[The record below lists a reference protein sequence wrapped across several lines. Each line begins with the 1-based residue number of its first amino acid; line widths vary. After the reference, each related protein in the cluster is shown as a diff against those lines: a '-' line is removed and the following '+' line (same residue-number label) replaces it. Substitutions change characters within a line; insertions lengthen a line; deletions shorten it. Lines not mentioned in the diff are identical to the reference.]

1 MKPHIAVSAA
11 GALLLATF
19 VMYDASTSKRET
31 ATPAATM
38 SAAERVGAATSAV
51 ARSASSNSALIDHYI
66 ADNPFETSVARRTY
80 SAHSPAATPISNE
93 ALTAVVKKTCAGCH
107 SDTRKQ
113 GNLSL
118 AGFDIGTVSDSMP
131 AIAEKMINKLR
142 TGMMPPP
149 GRARPGGDTLDVL
162 AMTLEQVMDKSAAQN
177 PNPGERTF
185 QRLNRAEYEQSIRDL
200 LALEVRAASW
210 LPLDTKSANFDNI
223 ADVQLPSAT
232 TLDAYF
238 DAASDIARLAV
249 GDPNASPTT
258 SSYKIAR
265 LASQL
270 ETADGAPKGTR
281 GGVSAVHNFPADGEY
296 VFTVTLHAIPTGQ
309 LFGSTAPFDEKIE
322 VSVNGERVALLEVDR
337 GMSQA
342 DPNGMDMKTKPVRV
356 RAGPQRV
363 TAAYLRTF
371 DGPVNDNIAPIGH
384 SIADTQ
390 IGSQAGV
397 TMVSHLQNFAVTG
410 PFNPTGVS
418 DTPTRRLI
426 FTCRPTAVAEAR
438 PCAEKIVNRLGAAAY
453 RRPLTA
459 SDTKSLMAFYDESA
473 KDHGFETGVRS
484 ALEAILASPHFVFRV
499 ESVPTSARGGDN
511 IEVNGIDV
519 ASRLSFFIWGAA
531 PDSALIAVAK
541 KGGLSNTDVLVAQ
554 TKRMLADPRADAL
567 ATRFAAQWL
576 RLQDIDKVHPDAL
589 QFPDFHEQLAND
601 MRIETETFFSQL
613 MKENKSLLELYTA
626 NYSYMNERLAKHY
639 GIRGVTGPA
648 FRRVSYP
655 DSTRTGLLGHAS
667 VLTLT
672 SHANRTSPV
681 LRGKWVMEVLMG
693 SPPPPPPPDVPDLD
707 KTGEHKDGKM
717 LTTRARMEQHRN
729 DPACR
734 SCHLFIDPIG
744 LALDNFDVTGQWR
757 IHENGAEL
765 DTRGDYYDGTPI
777 ASPIEL
783 QRVLVKRPI
792 PLVRTFTA
800 NLMAYAIGRRMEY
813 YDGPAIRKIEA
824 ETRKGNYRLQ
834 DVVLGVVKSDAF
846 RMRRIPVVQG
856 SQATGA
862 SSASRT
868 H

>member
-1 MKPHIAVSAA
+1 MKPHIAVSA
-11 GALLLATF
+11 LLLATF
-19 VMYDASTSKRET
+19 VLYDATTSSHDADTSPATRVPT
-31 ATPAATM
+31 ALMDRSIAA
-38 SAAERVGAATSAV
+38 
-51 ARSASSNSALIDHYI
+51 
-66 ADNPFETSVARRTY
+66 NPFDTDVARRTY
-80 SAHSPAATPISNE
+80 SAHTPAATAISNE

-107 SDTRKQ
+107 SATRKL

-118 AGFDIGTVSDSMP
+118 AAFDIESVSDSMP

-149 GRARPGGDTLDVL
+149 GRTRPGGDTLDVL
-162 AMTLEQVMDKSAAQN
+162 ALTLEQVMDKSAAQH
-177 PNPGERTF
+177 PNPGERPF

-200 LALEVRAASW
+200 LALNVQASSW

-249 GDPNASPTT
+249 GDPNASPST

-309 LFGSTAPFDEKIE
+309 LFGSTAPFDEQIE
-322 VSVNGERVALLEVDR
+322 VSVNGERVALFDVDR

-356 RAGPQRV
+356 RAGPQRI

-426 FTCRPTAVAEAR
+426 FTCRPTAVADAR
-438 PCAEKIVNRLGAAAY
+438 PCAERIVNRLGAAAY

-459 SDTKSLMAFYDESA
+459 SDTKSLMAFYDETA
-473 KDHGFETGVRS
+473 KDNGFETGVRS

-511 IEVNGIDV
+511 IDVNGVDL

-531 PDSALIAVAK
+531 PDSTLIAVAK
-541 KGGLSNTDVLVAQ
+541 KGGLASTEVLTAQ
-554 TKRMLADPRADAL
+554 TRRLLADPRSEAL

-601 MRIETETFFSQL
+601 MRVETETFFAQL
-613 MKENKSLLELYTA
+613 VKDNKSLMELYTA

-655 DSTRTGLLGHAS
+655 DSTRSGVLGHAS
-667 VLTLT
+667 ILTLT

-693 SPPPPPPPDVPDLD
+693 SPPPPPPPNVPDLD

-717 LTTRARMEQHRN
+717 LTTRARMEQHRD

-765 DTRGDYYDGTPI
+765 DTRGAYYDGTPI
-777 ASPIEL
+777 ANPIEL

-824 ETRKGNYRLQ
+824 DTRKGNFRLQ
-834 DVVLGVVKSDAF
+834 DVVIGVVTSDAF
-846 RMRRIPVVQG
+846 RMRRIPVVQNP
-856 SQATGA
+856 QAPGAA
-862 SSASRT
+862 SSSRNQ
-868 H
+868 